1 MSSRRLWLTLALA
14 VALLS
19 FGLGR
24 TALLDPDEGRY
35 AAAAREMIASG
46 DPIVPRFNGEPRL
59 NKPPLIYW
67 AQAAVFLALG
77 ESEAAA
83 RLPSLLSALALLGL
97 VAWWAL
103 LGPAR
108 AAPAGAVA
116 VLATTPLFFA
126 CARLAIT
133 DMMLALW
140 ISATLL
146 IWHEAVATETASAA
160 RRRLSMAAALSC
172 ALAVLTKGPVGAVS
186 PALVIAATA
195 AVSRRRGLI
204 TWRGIA
210 LALAGIV
217 LVTGP
222 WLAGLAGRIG
232 IGGILDLLRREVIE
246 RAVSGI
252 DHPRPFYYFLVAFWP
267 TFFPWSLAAP
277 LAFIG
282 AWRARRA
289 EGTEMVFAA
298 CWLAVTILFFTLVA
312 DKNDAYLLPAAPA
325 LALLVARYVPRRLT
339 FWTAGLT
346 ALALAAAVL
355 FASGPLSRE
364 RSARDLV
371 LESRLDRAGG
381 RGDFTLLSYR
391 LYRPSLVFYSGRQ
404 VRWVASG
411 KELRTILDEI
421 PAGDAVALVM
431 TRRRLDR
438 FKPELIRQFTV
449 IGEQNGCVVLFRES
463 RPPPRSV
470 CAPPPCS
477 CCA

>member
-1 MSSRRLWLTLALA
+1 LALG

-67 AQAAVFLALG
+67 AQAAAFLLLG

-83 RLPSLLSALALLGL
+83 RLPSLVCAVGLLGL
-97 VAWWAL
+97 VAWWTRL
-103 LGPAR
+103 RRGR
-108 AAPAGAVA
+108 AAPAAAVA
-116 VLATTPLFFA
+116 VLVTTPLFFA

-133 DMMLALW
+133 DTMLALW

-146 IWHEAVATETASAA
+146 LWHEAGAMGAEPAV
-160 RRRLSMAAALSC
+160 RRGLSMAAALSC
-172 ALAVLTKGPVGAVS
+172 GLAVLTKGPVGALLPV
-186 PALVIAATA
+186 LVIAATA
-195 AVSRRRGLI
+195 AASRRRGLI
-204 TWRGIA
+204 TWRGTA
-210 LALAGIV
+210 LALLGIL

-232 IGGILDLLRREVIE
+232 IGGILDLLRREGIE
-246 RAVSGI
+246 RAVWGL
-252 DHPRPFYYFLVAFWP
+252 DHPRPFYYLLLTFWP

-277 LAFIG
+277 LALIG
-282 AWRARRA
+282 AWRARRE
-289 EGTEMVFAA
+289 EGTESIFAA
-298 CWLAVTILFFTLVA
+298 CWLAVMISFFSFVA

-325 LALLVARYVPRRLT
+325 LALLVARRIPRRLLV
-339 FWTAGLT
+339 WTAGLT
-346 ALALAAAVL
+346 ALALAAAVVW
-355 FASGPLSRE
+355 ASGPLSRH
-364 RSARDLV
+364 RSTRSLV
-371 LESRLDRAGG
+371 LESRLDPAGG

-391 LYRPSLVFYSGRQ
+391 LHRPSLVYYSGRQ
-404 VRWVASG
+404 VRWVERG
-411 KELRTILDEI
+411 EQLQKVLEEI
-421 PAGDAVALVM
+421 PAGDAVALVI
-431 TRRRLDR
+431 TRARLDR
-438 FKPELIRQFTV
+438 LKLEVIRQFTV
-449 IGEQNGCVVLFRES
+449 IGEMDGCVVLFRES

-477 CCA
+477 C